1 MSYTTIENLPIKE
14 MESWRL
20 FSAVSANR
28 IYAAYPEIGEKRLS
42 HRVVIKPEEDG
53 FWKEI
58 RDMADDLESG
68 KLKPKQ
74 MAKWLRENVDRLA
87 INANLH
93 RKALD
98 DGREAGA
105 AEAWNSMRS
114 FVAVRGRM

>member
-1 MSYTTIENLPIKE
+1 MSYTTIDNLPTKE

-20 FSAVSANR
+20 LTAISDHR
-28 IYAAYPEIGEKRLS
+28 IFAAYPEIGEKRLS
-42 HRVVIKPEEDG
+42 HRIVVKPEEEG

-58 RDMADDLESG
+58 REMADNLENG

-87 INANLH
+87 INAKLH
-93 RKALD
+93 REALD
-98 DGREAGA
+98 TGREAGS
-105 AEAWNSMRS
+105 AEAWNAMRS